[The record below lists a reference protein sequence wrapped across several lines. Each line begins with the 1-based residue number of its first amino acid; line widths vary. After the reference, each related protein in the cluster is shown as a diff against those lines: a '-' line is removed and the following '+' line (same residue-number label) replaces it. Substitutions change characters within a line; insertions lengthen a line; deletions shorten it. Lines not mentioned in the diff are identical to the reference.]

1 MTKYWY
7 TREVNLTFD
16 TALDKV
22 ELALWEE
29 WFGILSRIDI
39 KSKIKE
45 KLWKDFDDYIVL
57 WACNPK
63 LAYEAIQN
71 ELEIWLLLPCN
82 IIIYNKKWKIYVST
96 IVPTVAMDIVNNQK
110 VLEVAR
116 IAEEK
121 LKRAIDS
128 VK

>member
-1 MTKYWY
+1 MKKYWY

-16 TALDKV
+16 SALDKV
-22 ELALWEE
+22 EFALLEE
-29 WFGILSRIDI
+29 WFWILSRIDI

-63 LAYEAIQN
+63 LAYEALQN
-71 ELEIWLLLPCN
+71 ELEIGLLLPCN
-82 IIIYNKKWKIYVST
+82 VIVYKKDSRIYVSC
-96 IVPTVAMDIVNNQK
+96 IVPTVAMWTVENIE
-110 VLEVAR
+110 VLEIAK

-121 LKRAIDS
+121 LKRAIDNI
-128 VK
+128 

>member
-82 IIIYNKKWKIYVST
+82 IIIYNNKWKIYVST

>member
-22 ELALWEE
+22 ELALWKE

-82 IIIYNKKWKIYVST
+82 IIIYNNKWKIYVST

>member
-1 MTKYWY
+1 MKKYWY
-7 TREVNLTFD
+7 TKEVDMTFD
-16 TALDKV
+16 EALDKV
-22 ELALWEE
+22 NFALLEE
-29 WFGILSRIDI
+29 WFWVLTQIDI

-45 KLWKDFDDYIVL
+45 KLWKDFDDYIIL

-63 LAYEAIQN
+63 LAYEALQN

-82 IIIYNKKWKIYVST
+82 VIIYKNNWKVFISSLM
-96 IVPTVAMDIVNNQK
+96 PTVAMEAVNNEK
-110 VLEVAR
+110 ALNVAK

-121 LKRAIDS
+121 LKRAING

>member
-1 MTKYWY
+1 MKKYWY

-16 TALDKV
+16 SALDKV
-22 ELALWEE
+22 EFALLEE
-29 WFGILSRIDI
+29 WFWILSRIDI

-63 LAYEAIQN
+63 LAYEALQN
-71 ELEIWLLLPCN
+71 ELEIGLLLPCN
-82 IIIYNKKWKIYVST
+82 VIVYKKDARIYVSC
-96 IVPTVAMDIVNNQK
+96 IVPTVAMWTVENIE
-110 VLEVAR
+110 VLEIAK

-121 LKRAIDS
+121 LKRAIDNI
-128 VK
+128 